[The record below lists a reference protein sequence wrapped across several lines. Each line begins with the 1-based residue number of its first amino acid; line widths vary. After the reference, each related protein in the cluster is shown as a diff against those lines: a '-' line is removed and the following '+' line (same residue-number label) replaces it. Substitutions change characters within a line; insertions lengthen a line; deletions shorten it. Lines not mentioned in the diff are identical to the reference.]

1 MQVTSPSMN
10 QMKIRTD
17 SPNYR
22 WYILALTM
30 GASALMPGAARMCM
44 PVLFKEISVNL
55 HLNLVSIGT
64 VWGLDPLA
72 GVFIGLPS
80 GLLADRFGIKR
91 TITVSC
97 FLAAIFGALRGL
109 SVNFSTLA
117 ASMFFYGFLGASSP
131 NLVAKAT
138 ALWFKGERL
147 ALANA
152 FTNMAWAMGS
162 MSATMLSATVISPWL
177 GSWRGVTFFWAVPCA
192 ALGLLWL
199 FTGRE
204 PVRHETPE
212 ESAVSVPFRQAIS
225 HVARV
230 RDVWMMGLLTLAH
243 FGATMGLLGYLVLYL
258 RNIGWTDAA
267 ADSTLTV
274 LNGVGMLGMI
284 PLVLI
289 SDKIISRKAV
299 LGLAILSLTAILALL
314 PFVNRTGIWLLIIIG
329 GLLRSGGPAMI
340 NVIIFEAQGVGS
352 LYGGT
357 AIGLSNAI
365 GMMGSFL
372 APPLGNSLATY
383 SSGLPLLFWAA
394 LSILALV
401 PLFFIKSGAGRAYK
415 TI

>member
-1 MQVTSPSMN
+1 
-10 QMKIRTD
+10 MKIRTD

-30 GASALMPGAARMCM
+30 LAAALIPGAARMCM

-72 GVFIGLPS
+72 GIFIGLPS

-91 TITVSC
+91 TVTISC

-109 SVNFSTLA
+109 SVNFTTLGA
-117 ASMFFYGFLGASSP
+117 GMFLYGFLGASTP

-147 ALANA
+147 ALASA
-152 FTNMAWAMGS
+152 LTNMAWSLGA
-162 MSATMLSATVISPWL
+162 MSATMFSATVISPWL
-177 GSWRGVTFFWAVPCA
+177 GSWRGVMFFWAAPCA

-204 PVRHETPE
+204 PMRHETPGE
-212 ESAVSVPFRQAIS
+212 AAVSVPFRQAMS

-258 RNIGWTDAA
+258 RDVAGWTNAA

-274 LNGVGMLGMI
+274 LNGTSMLGMI
-284 PLVLI
+284 PMVFI
-289 SDKIISRKAV
+289 SDKIKSRKAV

-329 GLLRSGGPAMI
+329 GLLRSGGAAMI
-340 NVIIFEAQGVGS
+340 NVIIFEAQEVGS

-372 APPLGNSLATY
+372 APPFGNSLANY
-383 SSGLPLLFWAA
+383 SSSLPLLFWAA
-394 LSILALV
+394 LSILALI
-401 PLFFIKSGAGRAYK
+401 PLFFIKSGASRAHK
-415 TI
+415 SI